1 MGRQDEKSLSRTSW
15 LHPEQHG
22 LSAEQK
28 YLPDVGRSQL
38 LSAKGS
44 PNMDFSKFDNDT
56 DESEENYSAYVDWLS
71 ELTAN
76 ELRHVKDNP
85 EQQKQALCR
94 YYKRGEA
101 ANLTAS
107 ELIDFLGISSPSIL
121 EMAGYGE
128 EEGDALFVISD
139 ALTDEE
145 ISQAVLTAV

>member
-1 MGRQDEKSLSRTSW
+1 
-15 LHPEQHG
+15 
-22 LSAEQK
+22 
-28 YLPDVGRSQL
+28 
-38 LSAKGS
+38 
-44 PNMDFSKFDNDT
+44 MDFSKFDNDT